1 MPSTAL
7 IRAAVILLWLVPLSA
22 GAQRSIHQCRDAQNR
37 LIYQDQPC
45 RGDLRRADEPAQSQR
60 WLSEALGPC
69 QMRSPAIQLP
79 LFNDRL
85 VAAEGGGTD
94 EPLVVGVW
102 LELHGS
108 RDGVALRIRGFD
120 PLPDSG
126 MSFDPD
132 ITGQGIRTSTGHL
145 IAIDS
150 LDGPGSL
157 RYGYRGSTVLLAELL
172 NGGTALLE
180 VRVRGFQ
187 TVPTVFDL
195 APILEAAARLQ
206 SCRLPSRLQATPK
219 RRLPG
224 R

>member
-1 MPSTAL
+1 MLGQVS
-7 IRAAVILLWLVPLSA
+7 LSA
-22 GAQRSIHQCRDAQNR
+22 SPHRSIHQCRDEQNR

-45 RGDLRRADEPAQSQR
+45 RGELRRADAPASTLR
-60 WLSEALGPC
+60 WMSDALGPC
-69 QMRSPAIQLP
+69 QMRSPPIQLP
-79 LFNDRL
+79 LFDDRL
-85 VAAEGGGTD
+85 DGGESVDAD
-94 EPLVVGVW
+94 EPLVVDVW

-126 MSFDPD
+126 MSFDTD
-132 ITGQGIRTSTGHL
+132 ITGQGIRTSAGQL
-145 IAIDS
+145 VAIDS

-157 RYGYRGSTVLLAELL
+157 RYGFRGSAVLLSELL
-172 NGGTALLE
+172 IGGTALLE

-187 TVPTVFDL
+187 TVPTAFDL
-195 APILEAAARLQ
+195 APILEAVERLS
-206 SCRLPSRLQATPK
+206 SCRLPSATPGTRR